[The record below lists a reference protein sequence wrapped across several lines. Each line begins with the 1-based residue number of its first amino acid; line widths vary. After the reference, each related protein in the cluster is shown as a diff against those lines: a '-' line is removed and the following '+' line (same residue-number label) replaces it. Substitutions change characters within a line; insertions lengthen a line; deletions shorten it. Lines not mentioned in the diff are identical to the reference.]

1 MEATMAEKQPVYII
15 GHKNPDTDSICSAI
29 AYTELKNTIHGGGFY
44 AARAGQIN
52 LETQYIL
59 NYFHTPAPQYIGDVM
74 TEVRDIEIRKI
85 EGVSG
90 DISLKKAW
98 NMMREL
104 EVMTLPITTG
114 DGRLAGL
121 ITIGDIATA
130 YMDVYDNCILSTSQT
145 SYRNIM
151 ETLEATML
159 AGDEN
164 ATYSKG
170 EVIIAAANPDV
181 MEDYIHEG
189 DMIILGNRYE
199 TQLCAIEMGAACIIV
214 CMNSEVSKTIQKLAA
229 ERRCS
234 ILVTPY
240 DTFTAARMINQSMP
254 ISYFMKKKNL
264 TTFRLSEKTE
274 DIKEIMG
281 KKRHRDFPVLDE
293 ENRYVGMI
301 SRRNLINL
309 KRKQLILV
317 DHNEESQTVDGIE
330 YADILEII
338 DHHRI
343 GTLQTLEPV
352 LFRNQP
358 LGCTSTIIF
367 QMYKE
372 NRVEFP
378 RHIAGLLMSAIISD
392 TLMFRSPTC
401 TNIDQE
407 AAQELSQICGI
418 DIEAFA
424 TDMFAAGSDLS
435 SKEPKEIFEQDM
447 KIFDVGDV
455 HFSVSQINSMNS
467 IELKEIKQ
475 KLLPFL
481 DEIFSTLGVDMA
493 YIMLTNIV
501 KESTELLCFGERA
514 KEIAKN
520 AFQLPEDKRD
530 VILKGLVSRK
540 KQLIPSL
547 VSALQQE

>member
-1 MEATMAEKQPVYII
+1 MAEKQPVYII

-199 TQLCAIEMGAACIIV
+199 TQL
-214 CMNSEVSKTIQKLAA
+214 
-229 ERRCS
+229 
-234 ILVTPY
+234 
-240 DTFTAARMINQSMP
+240 
-254 ISYFMKKKNL
+254 
-264 TTFRLSEKTE
+264 
-274 DIKEIMG
+274 
-281 KKRHRDFPVLDE
+281 
-293 ENRYVGMI
+293 
-301 SRRNLINL
+301 
-309 KRKQLILV
+309 
-317 DHNEESQTVDGIE
+317 
-330 YADILEII
+330 
-338 DHHRI
+338 
-343 GTLQTLEPV
+343 
-352 LFRNQP
+352 
-358 LGCTSTIIF
+358 
-367 QMYKE
+367 
-372 NRVEFP
+372 
-378 RHIAGLLMSAIISD
+378 
-392 TLMFRSPTC
+392 
-401 TNIDQE
+401 
-407 AAQELSQICGI
+407 
-418 DIEAFA
+418 
-424 TDMFAAGSDLS
+424 
-435 SKEPKEIFEQDM
+435 
-447 KIFDVGDV
+447 
-455 HFSVSQINSMNS
+455 
-467 IELKEIKQ
+467 
-475 KLLPFL
+475 
-481 DEIFSTLGVDMA
+481 
-493 YIMLTNIV
+493 
-501 KESTELLCFGERA
+501 
-514 KEIAKN
+514 
-520 AFQLPEDKRD
+520 
-530 VILKGLVSRK
+530 
-540 KQLIPSL
+540 
-547 VSALQQE
+547 